1 MLLLSL
7 QKGAN
12 FLMSRYFIR
21 RILET
26 IPLMLIISIFVF
38 MFIHLIP
45 GDPARS
51 IAGLDAEEW
60 EVEAIREEY
69 GLNKPII
76 VQYVDYMVKLF
87 KGDMGRS
94 MKSDTPVTELIADR
108 MPQTL
113 KLVFAGVLWAPVLGI
128 FIGAPS
134 DGPRRRFSARKRR
147 RGGKMLDHVSML
159 IAITGLSAPGF
170 WLGLMG
176 IQIFSV
182 QLGWLPSGGLDS
194 WKGFILPSFTMGC
207 GIMAVLA
214 RYSRSSMLETLREDY
229 VRTARAK
236 GQKESMVMFAHAF
249 RNSLIQVVTI
259 LGLQIGGLLSGSV
272 LTETVFSIAG
282 MGRLLT
288 DSISFRD
295 YAVVQG
301 LLMLFA
307 LQYVLI
313 NLVVD
318 LLYGVINP
326 KIRLD

>member
-108 MPQTL
+108 MPKTL

-128 FIGAPS
+128 FIGVI
-134 DGPRRRFSARKRR
+134 SAIKH
-147 RGGKMLDHVSML
+147 GKMLDHVSML